1 MGPKQLYI
9 NQTTCQYTPPPH
21 TILSSH
27 PAHHNDRQIILTII
41 SDNGD
46 GGNHKAASKQS
57 VLEKD
62 EISQNRHY
70 SETSAT
76 LGANICPIKY
86 RAYLHSIS
94 STANSWCYKISKK
107 LTVIPNFILKA
118 LHI

>member
-1 MGPKQLYI
+1 MPSATLTKSRGKIALMGRKQLYI
-9 NQTTCQYTPPPH
+9 NQQNTRH

-94 STANSWCYKISKK
+94 STANS
-107 LTVIPNFILKA
+107 
-118 LHI
+118 